1 MDETTQ
7 TTLDKYVELFETLK
21 KRVGEDPAVVILPEM
36 ARDARSAQIRAERAA
51 AKLSAREPAD
61 SARQAHG
68 SVPATMRQLDW
79 LHDLNVSV
87 PRDLTKAQASA
98 LLDEALAKQAA

>member
-1 MDETTQ
+1 
-7 TTLDKYVELFETLK
+7 
-21 KRVGEDPAVVILPEM
+21 
-36 ARDARSAQIRAERAA
+36 
-51 AKLSAREPAD
+51 
-61 SARQAHG
+61 
-68 SVPATMRQLDW
+68 MRQLDW